1 MILELIQIH
10 FQEGSRELEAELETQ
25 LEQSEKKCKEFRL
38 FNSRLTMETEQLR
51 DKLEQAQREHHCQ
64 VCKNYYAWANDFG
77 TDTEEDETSI
87 YEVVH
92 R

>member
-1 MILELIQIH
+1 MC

-38 FNSRLTMETEQLR
+38 FNSRLTAEAEQLR

-64 VCKNYYAWANDFG
+64 VCKIS
-77 TDTEEDETSI
+77 TQ
-87 YEVVH
+87 VV
-92 R
+92 